1 MLLGILLLAAGVYI
15 LAKCDSNNG
24 NNGGN
29 NNK

>member
-1 MLLGILLLAAGVYI
+1 MLLGILLLVAGVYI
-15 LAKCDSNNG
+15 LAKCDSGN

>member
-1 MLLGILLLAAGVYI
+1 MLLGILLLVAGVYI

-29 NNK
+29 K